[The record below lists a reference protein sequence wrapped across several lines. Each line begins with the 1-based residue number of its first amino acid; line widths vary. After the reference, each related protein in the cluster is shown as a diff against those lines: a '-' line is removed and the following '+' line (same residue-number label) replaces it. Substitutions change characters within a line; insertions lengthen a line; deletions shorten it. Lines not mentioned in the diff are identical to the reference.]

1 MPERLA
7 DLLAGLSRVA
17 DLGFGLEAGTAQRSS
32 VLAALLAH
40 SLDMPDSDVRAAYYN
55 ALLHH
60 VGCVGYA
67 HETAK
72 LFQDEL
78 VANRASQPTSG
89 GALSLSAL
97 VLGSDAAGPRLLHSW
112 LGASG

>member
-7 DLLAGLSRVA
+7 DLLTGLSRVA

-32 VLAALLAH
+32 VLATQLAR
-40 SLDMPDSDVRAAYYN
+40 SLECSGDEVRAAYYT

-60 VGCVGYA
+60 IGCVGYA

-78 VANRASQPTSG
+78 VANRAAG
-89 GALSLSAL
+89 RMDAGSARDMVVTFL
-97 VLGSDAAGPRLLHSW
+97 P
-112 LGASG
+112 

>member
-32 VLAALLAH
+32 VLATQLAR
-40 SLDMPDSDVRAAYYN
+40 SLDLSDGDVHAAYFT

-60 VGCVGYA
+60 IGCVGYA
-67 HETAK
+67 HETAR

-78 VANRASQPTSG
+78 VANRAASRMDAGSTRD
-89 GALSLSAL
+89 L
-97 VLGSDAAGPRLLHSW
+97 VVTFMPILTRGRP
-112 LGASG
+112 